1 MQPRSKFPCV
11 VAWTIN
17 NLIYVLVVG
26 KGLRQAFLFT
36 FPCIVAWTINNLIY
50 VLVVGKGLRQA
61 LPFTFPC
68 IVVAW
73 TINNLIY
80 VLVVE
85 KGLRQALP
93 FTHQQHNRNGKV
105 SEYYTRTVYFHSC
118 FSFILTS
125 LCPSSHQ
132 KNIINK
138 DCLQVLS
145 LRTKNT

>member
-1 MQPRSKFPCV
+1 MQPRSNFPCAV
-11 VAWTIN
+11 VAQT
-17 NLIYVLVVG
+17 
-26 KGLRQAFLFT
+26 K
-36 FPCIVAWTINNLIY
+36 NNLIY

-73 TINNLIY
+73 TINDLIY
-80 VLVVE
+80 VLVVGKGLRQVLPFTFLCIVVAWTINNIIYVLMVE
-85 KGLRQALP
+85 KGLRQAFP
-93 FTHQQHNRNGKV
+93 FTHQQHNRKGKV
-105 SEYYTRTVYFHSC
+105 SEYYTRTVYFHIC

-138 DCLQVLS
+138 DCC
-145 LRTKNT
+145 KCCH